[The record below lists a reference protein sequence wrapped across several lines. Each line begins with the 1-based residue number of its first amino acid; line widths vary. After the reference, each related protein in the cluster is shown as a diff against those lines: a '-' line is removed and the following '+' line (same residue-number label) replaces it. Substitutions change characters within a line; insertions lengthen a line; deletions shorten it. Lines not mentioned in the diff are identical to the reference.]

1 MDCLSLWRL
10 WSPVLHSS
18 KPVTETG
25 KCYCVRRQAF
35 RTSDEQTNR
44 TVSTRSAANGRWER
58 QEMRPMLNALLLGT
72 PEMAP
77 ATWLLASC
85 IRLSK

>member
-35 RTSDEQTNR
+35 RTRSEQTNY
-44 TVSTRSAANGRWER
+44 VGPIRSPTNGRWER
-58 QEMRPMLNALLLGT
+58 QEMTPMLNTPLGT
-72 PEMAP
+72 PEMIS
-77 ATWLLASC
+77 ATSLLAICARS
-85 IRLSK
+85 SK